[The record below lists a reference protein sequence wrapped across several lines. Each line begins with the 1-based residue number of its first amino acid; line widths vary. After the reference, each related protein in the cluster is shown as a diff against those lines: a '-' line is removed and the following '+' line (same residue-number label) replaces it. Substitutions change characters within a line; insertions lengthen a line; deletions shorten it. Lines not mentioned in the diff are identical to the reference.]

1 MVGLAPTN
9 DTTHST
15 LYSCMHTFI
24 SYIHICAHTHTGG
37 WASNQPTYLSLT
49 CSIPPGCRGCAGN
62 RQSETC
68 RSRTTPARMHIVDA
82 VDVSHPNTQ
91 SAMHAA
97 FTPPHPTMAFL
108 SSFSVI
114 STGTILPSCTAHPTP
129 QPSHHTTMHSIP
141 IPLLHL
147 HQRHCQHNTTAHYRL
162 INNQPTTPHHLDVL
176 VDELSVFGVG
186 VLALGAKAVP
196 SRNMRET

>member
-1 MVGLAPTN
+1 
-9 DTTHST
+9 
-15 LYSCMHTFI
+15 MHTCI
-24 SYIHICAHTHTGG
+24 HAYIHTYRTYIHACTYSYG
-37 WASNQPTYLSLT
+37 WAGNQPTYLSLT

-129 QPSHHTTMHSIP
+129 QPSQHNTAQCILSLYLCFTYTNAIASTTQQPTIASSTTNQPHHTTLMYSLMSCPCLESGFLRSARRQSPAEICVKP
-141 IPLLHL
+141 
-147 HQRHCQHNTTAHYRL
+147 
-162 INNQPTTPHHLDVL
+162 
-176 VDELSVFGVG
+176 E
-186 VLALGAKAVP
+186 
-196 SRNMRET
+196 